1 MNMKLSDKQKKLV
14 EANVLLV
21 PFVVKKYLVSL
32 EMDFDDMVSVGYY
45 GLCRAALCFNPSRN
59 CVFSTYATKVIIAT
73 IKRDIEYNCR
83 QKRGG
88 GIRPVSIDAMG
99 EDAEDGESTEY
110 FKYIWDRGVNVEA
123 EAINNVLYSPIWKL
137 APVFYEL
144 QRRGMLEK
152 ELGKELGI
160 TGQAVNFR
168 KKKELEKA
176 RQYIEKYGIKDAV

>member
-1 MNMKLSDKQKKLV
+1 MRLSDKQKKLV
-14 EANVLLV
+14 EANVFLV
-21 PFVVKKYLVSL
+21 PFVVKKYLAL
-32 EMDFDDMVSVGYY
+32 LDMDFEDMVSVGYY

-59 CVFSTYATKVIIAT
+59 CTFSTYATKVIIAT

-83 QKRGG
+83 LKRGG
-88 GIRPVSIDAMG
+88 GIKPVSIDAME

-137 APVFYEL
+137 APVFYKL
-144 QRRGMLEK
+144 QKRGMLEK

-160 TGQAVNFR
+160 SGQAVNLR
-168 KKKELEKA
+168 KKTELKKVK
-176 RQYIEKYGIKDAV
+176 QYIEKYGIKDVV

>member
-1 MNMKLSDKQKKLV
+1 MRLSDKQKKLV

-21 PFVVKKYLVSL
+21 PLVVKKYLVSL
-32 EMDFDDMVSVGYY
+32 EMDFDDMVSIGYY
-45 GLCRAALCFNPSRN
+45 GLCKAALCFNPDRN
-59 CVFSTYATKVIIAT
+59 YAFSTYATKVIIST

-83 QKRGG
+83 TKRGG
-88 GIRPVSIDAMG
+88 GIRPISIDAME
-99 EDAEDGESTEY
+99 EDTEDGESVEFY
-110 FKYIWDRGVNVEA
+110 NYIWDKSVNVEA
-123 EAINNVLYSPIWKL
+123 EAISNVLYSPIWKL

-176 RQYIEKYGIKDAV
+176 KQYIEKYGIKDAV